1 MTGLDKLVAEIDAK
15 RGGSVATDA
24 LAAVRRSL
32 GTGNPPLVAYIYH
45 AHPVHPV
52 NAFAFEASLIYIA
65 YHYGIRLFD
74 GVDAYARRLL
84 GYGVADGLGLNPW
97 MAWIRTTHIEEEAS

>member
-1 MTGLDKLVAEIDAK
+1 MTLDRIAA
-15 RGGSVATDA
+15 A
-24 LAAVRRSL
+24 LASVRRSL
-32 GTGNPPLVAYIYH
+32 ETGNPARSSHVYH
-45 AHPVHPV
+45 AHPAHPL

-84 GYGVADGLGLNPW
+84 GYSVADGLGLNPW